1 MLPEPD
7 DDARAHSARL
17 CELIAGEIAAQGP
30 MPFQRYMEL
39 ALYAPGLGYYAAGAQ
54 KFGAVGDFVT
64 APELGSVYAETLAEA
79 LATTLRRFDAPVL
92 MELGAG
98 SGALAVDLLGALAR
112 REALPARYLILERSA
127 DLRQRQ
133 QARIAAALP
142 ALAGR
147 VEWLDQP
154 PTERFD
160 GAIVGNEVVDA
171 LACARF
177 VAGAQ
182 GIEEV
187 AVDRR
192 DGRFVETRITARPAV
207 RAAFE
212 QLAPD
217 LPAPLPLGY
226 TSELIPELGA
236 WLAAVSAPL
245 RRGLV
250 LLADYGY
257 GRPEFYG
264 ADRRDGTL
272 ICHYRQ
278 HAHADPYW
286 HPGLNDLS
294 ASVDF
299 TALAEAGAACGL
311 DLLAYDNQ
319 SGFLIGAG
327 IEGIYAHLD
336 TLADRARLRITAQI
350 KQLMLPGEMGERFKV
365 MLLGR
370 GVDEAWL
377 PEGLL
382 GEGQRRMLG

>member
-7 DDARAHSARL
+7 DIARAHSAHL
-17 CELIAGEIAAQGP
+17 CELIAGEIATHGP
-30 MPFQRYMEL
+30 IPFQRYMEL

-54 KFGAVGDFVT
+54 KFGAAGDFIT
-64 APELGSVYAETLAEA
+64 APELGSVFAETLAEA
-79 LATTLRRFDAPVL
+79 LATTLRQFDSPVL

-133 QARIAAALP
+133 RKRIAAALP

-154 PTERFD
+154 PSQPFD

-177 VAGAQ
+177 VVNDHGVAE
-182 GIEEV
+182 I
-187 AVDRR
+187 AVDWR
-192 DGRFVETRITARPAV
+192 DGRFVETRIAARPAV
-207 RAAFE
+207 HAAFE
-212 QLAPD
+212 QLAAD
-217 LPAPLPLGY
+217 LPAPLLPGY
-226 TSELIPELGA
+226 TSELIPELAA

-257 GRPEFYG
+257 GRPEFYR
-264 ADRRDGTL
+264 ADRHAGTL

-311 DLLAYDNQ
+311 DLMAYDNQ

-336 TLADRARLRITAQI
+336 TLDDRTRLRITSQI

-370 GVDEAWL
+370 GADEAWL
-377 PEGLL
+377 PDGLL

>member
-7 DDARAHSARL
+7 DIARAHSAHL
-17 CELIAGEIAAQGP
+17 CELIAGEIATHGP
-30 MPFQRYMEL
+30 IPFQRYMEL

-54 KFGAVGDFVT
+54 KFGAAGDFIT
-64 APELGSVYAETLAEA
+64 APELGSVFAETLAEA
-79 LATTLRRFDAPVL
+79 LATTLRQFDSPVL

-133 QARIAAALP
+133 RKRIAAALP

-154 PTERFD
+154 PSQPFD

-177 VAGAQ
+177 VVNDHGVAE
-182 GIEEV
+182 I
-187 AVDRR
+187 AVDWR
-192 DGRFVETRITARPAV
+192 DGRFVETRIAARPAIH
-207 RAAFE
+207 AAFE
-212 QLAPD
+212 QLA
-217 LPAPLPLGY
+217 
-226 TSELIPELGA
+226 
-236 WLAAVSAPL
+236 
-245 RRGLV
+245 
-250 LLADYGY
+250 ADYGY
-257 GRPEFYG
+257 GRPEFYR
-264 ADRRDGTL
+264 ADRHAGTL

-311 DLLAYDNQ
+311 DLMAYDNQ

-336 TLADRARLRITAQI
+336 TLDDRTRLRITSQI

-370 GVDEAWL
+370 GADEAWL
-377 PEGLL
+377 PDGLL